1 MRPLPGLLLAALAAA
16 CAAGPREDTVLLLHT
31 NDVHGH
37 IERMPTLAGLVKAER
52 EKRRD
57 VLFLDAGDAVS
68 GTPVSTVFRGT
79 PVYSVGNLAGYDAA
93 CLGNHEFDHGFARIA
108 AFRETAA
115 YPLLCANAWAP
126 APPPGPN
133 GKGEDRGP
141 LLGDAPWTVLDCDGV
156 RVGIIGLVTEKT
168 PGMTVRK
175 GNEGVVFEPAAAAL
189 RRLVPEVR
197 PKCDLL
203 VALTHLGYE
212 EDVELA
218 RTVPGVDVI
227 VGGHSHTD
235 LPGPVQIGDTVIVQA
250 FCYGQRLG
258 RLELTVDLEKRRV
271 LKWEGRP
278 IPVDPASQPRDPL
291 VAAAVEEFEKQVAR
305 TVDVAI
311 GTARADLS
319 RQELKSI
326 TERAYRETLG
336 CDFGLQND
344 GGVRDVIPKGPV
356 TIRQIWTVLPFDNTL
371 VKVRIR
377 GARLPEAWKRQRRD
391 VDPERIYTVA
401 TNSFVADHL
410 EKHLPGCE
418 PGVEDSGIALRDAV
432 VAWVR
437 KNPDLR

>member
-1 MRPLPGLLLAALAAA
+1 MRPLPALLLAALAAA

-37 IERMPTLAGLVKAER
+37 VEMLPTLAGLVKAER

-79 PVYSVGNLAGYDAA
+79 PSFSVGNLAGYDAA

-108 AFRETAA
+108 LFRETAS

-126 APPPGPN
+126 APPPPPG

-175 GNEGVVFEPAAAAL
+175 GNEGVVFEPAADAL
-189 RRLVPEVR
+189 RRLVPVVR
-197 PKCDLL
+197 PQCDLL
-203 VALTHLGYE
+203 VALTHVGYE

-235 LPGPVQIGDTVIVQA
+235 LPGPVQIGDTVVVQA
-250 FCYGQRLG
+250 SCYGQRLG
-258 RLELTVDLEKRRV
+258 RLEITVDLEKRRV
-271 LKWEGRP
+271 LRWEGRP
-278 IPVDPASQPRDPL
+278 IPVDPRSQPRDPL
-291 VAAAVEEFEKQVAR
+291 VAAAVEEFEKQVAK
-305 TVDVAI
+305 TVDVVVGA
-311 GTARADLS
+311 ARGDLGKG
-319 RQELKSI
+319 ELKAI
-326 TERAYRETLG
+326 TERACRETLG

-344 GGVRDVIPKGPV
+344 GGVRSVIPKGPV

-377 GARLPEAWKRQRRD
+377 GARLPEAWTRLRKD
-391 VDPERIYTVA
+391 IDPERIYTVA

-410 EKHLPGCE
+410 EKHLSGCE
-418 PGVEDSGIALRDAV
+418 PGVEDSGVPLRDAV

-437 KNPDLR
+437 RNPDLR